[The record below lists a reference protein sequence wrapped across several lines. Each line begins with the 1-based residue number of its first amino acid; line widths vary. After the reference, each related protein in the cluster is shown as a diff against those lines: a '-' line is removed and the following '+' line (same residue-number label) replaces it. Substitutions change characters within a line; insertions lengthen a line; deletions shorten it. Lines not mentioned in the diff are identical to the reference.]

1 MKKEK
6 SLKQLKKLADKY
18 CSDYIRQRDGGSCF
32 TCGNWKEW
40 RYQQNGHYVPR
51 NYLSTRFLE
60 RNCHCQCVSCNVF
73 KKGNMDAYALML
85 VRKYGPGIL
94 EELNRIK
101 HEECKLT
108 KEDYKNLIESFKNKI
123 NNLT

>member
-1 MKKEK
+1 MKEK

-18 CSDYIRQRDGGSCF
+18 CSEYIRQRDKGICF
-32 TCGNWKEW
+32 TCGNIKIWK
-40 RYQQNGHYVPR
+40 YQQNGHYISR

-73 KKGNMDAYALML
+73 KKGNMDVYALRL
-85 VRKYGPGIL
+85 TQKYGPEIL
-94 EELNRIK
+94 EELDKIK

-108 KEDYKNLIESFKNKI
+108 RENYKNLIEVFKIKI
-123 NNLT
+123 ENLK